1 MAARKSSD
9 KKKNVPSRARQ
20 DKAGFGLTERQIAA
34 YSFEEEDPQE
44 EEAPLKGRKRAAVAE
59 AEPADTPINGGDVTS
74 MLVGFGADISKALH
88 AKRKRLEGY
97 TKSSVKSSNLK
108 IEQIW
113 KSQQNERNKLNED
126 YRKQFSTV
134 FNQWEGD
141 VQKTKDQEEKL
152 ANLFRQQQKLFQQM
166 RAAQGQRLKTIR
178 QLMEQFMKSLEELE
192 NSHSAEHSTVQ
203 NELRKEM
210 AIFQKKILMD
220 TQKQEMASVRNSL
233 QSMLM

>member
-1 MAARKSSD
+1 
-9 KKKNVPSRARQ
+9 
-20 DKAGFGLTERQIAA
+20 
-34 YSFEEEDPQE
+34 
-44 EEAPLKGRKRAAVAE
+44 
-59 AEPADTPINGGDVTS
+59 